1 MQTASAFLSLD
12 SGQFLLPFSLLVAPS
27 VRSTPLQVDNM
38 DFNAYMATTDS
49 DTDGED
55 SDAGSSDAELSDGA
69 AEPGAENGSAGA
81 PGKLSAEDR
90 KLKKKEKREKERE
103 RLRALLLGDGD
114 KKEKGEGGDEDE
126 DEEMEITF
134 NTGLN
139 DLGEKLEQK
148 RREKEQQVRAFLL
161 LFTSW

>member
-1 MQTASAFLSLD
+1 MARDTPRCRFSFLVTLSVHSSL
-12 SGQFLLPFSLLVAPS
+12 
-27 VRSTPLQVDNM
+27 LQVDNM

-81 PGKLSAEDR
+81 PGKSSAEDR
-90 KLKKKEKREKERE
+90 KSRKEEKREKERE
-103 RLRALLLGDGD
+103 RLRALLLGDVD
-114 KKEKGEGGDEDE
+114 KKEKGEGEDE

-148 RREKEQQVRAFLL
+148 RREKEQQVSAF
-161 LFTSW
+161 